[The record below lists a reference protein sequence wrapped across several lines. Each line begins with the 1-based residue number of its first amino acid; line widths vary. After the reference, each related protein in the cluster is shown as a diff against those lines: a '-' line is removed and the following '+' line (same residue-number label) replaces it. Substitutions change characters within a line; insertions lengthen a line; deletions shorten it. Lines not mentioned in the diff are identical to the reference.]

1 MPDKKRFLENMAYA
15 NMVAD
20 GIDPIAAQQYLNG
33 EYTEGIKTD
42 TEASKRNAKAAAAT
56 LGVIGATAAAPA
68 VLPVLMNPV
77 TAKTAV
83 GAGAA
88 TLLDAYGVTSGIKGL
103 SGAFD
108 KARYGSFKWRDV
120 PELGLNLTTL
130 IPGSSVLT
138 TPKNMA
144 TAARTANNIYQKG
157 KLAIDTAK
165 GTKHLNTNK
174 FVSEIRIGKGNYSDT
189 FLDDAT
195 TIAES
200 IMNPGKMSSEAKTG
214 VERMKLAFKS
224 D

>member
-1 MPDKKRFLENMAYA
+1 
-15 NMVAD
+15 
-20 GIDPIAAQQYLNG
+20 
-33 EYTEGIKTD
+33 
-42 TEASKRNAKAAAAT
+42 
-56 LGVIGATAAAPA
+56 
-68 VLPVLMNPV
+68 
-77 TAKTAV
+77 
-83 GAGAA
+83 
-88 TLLDAYGVTSGIKGL
+88 
-103 SGAFD
+103 
-108 KARYGSFKWRDV
+108 
-120 PELGLNLTTL
+120 
-130 IPGSSVLT
+130 
-138 TPKNMA
+138 MA

-200 IMNPGKMSSEAKTG
+200 IMNPGKMSLEAKTG

>member
-1 MPDKKRFLENMAYA
+1 MPDKKRFLKNMAYA

-68 VLPVLMNPV
+68 VFPVLMNPV

-103 SGAFD
+103 SRAFD
-108 KARYGSFKWRDV
+108 KARYGSFK
-120 PELGLNLTTL
+120 
-130 IPGSSVLT
+130 
-138 TPKNMA
+138 
-144 TAARTANNIYQKG
+144 
-157 KLAIDTAK
+157 
-165 GTKHLNTNK
+165 
-174 FVSEIRIGKGNYSDT
+174 
-189 FLDDAT
+189 
-195 TIAES
+195 
-200 IMNPGKMSSEAKTG
+200 
-214 VERMKLAFKS
+214 
-224 D
+224 